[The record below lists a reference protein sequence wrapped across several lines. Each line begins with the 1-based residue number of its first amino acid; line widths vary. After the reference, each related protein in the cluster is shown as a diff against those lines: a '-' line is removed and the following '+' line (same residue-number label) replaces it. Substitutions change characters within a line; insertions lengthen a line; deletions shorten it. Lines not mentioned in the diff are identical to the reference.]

1 MPSLPDVVTIDP
13 VEDDGWA
20 VLEYGPNDTW
30 PVPVRWLP
38 DAATEGTV
46 LRLIRTAGAD
56 ESRVQFVIDTATE
69 TIRRTRVRRKLDR
82 LRNRS

>member
-1 MPSLPDVVTIDP
+1 MPSLSDVVTIDR
-13 VEDDGWA
+13 VDDNGWA

-56 ESRVQFVIDTATE
+56 ETRVQFVIDTATE

-82 LRNRS
+82 LRNQS

>member
-1 MPSLPDVVTIDP
+1 MPSLPDVVTIDR

-56 ESRVQFVIDTATE
+56 ETRVQFVIDTATE

-82 LRNRS
+82 LRNQS

>member
-1 MPSLPDVVTIDP
+1 MPSLPDVVTIDR
-13 VEDDGWA
+13 VEDNGWA

-56 ESRVQFVIDTATE
+56 ESRVQFVIDSATE
-69 TIRRTRVRRKLDR
+69 TARRTRVRRKLDR
-82 LRNRS
+82 LRNQS